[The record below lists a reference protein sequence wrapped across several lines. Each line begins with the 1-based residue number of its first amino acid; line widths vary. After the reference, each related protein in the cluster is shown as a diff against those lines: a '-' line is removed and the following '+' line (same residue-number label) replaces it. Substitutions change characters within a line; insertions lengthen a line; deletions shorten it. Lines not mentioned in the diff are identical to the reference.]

1 MHELMQERAVPVGVT
16 SVGDDRSGEMRR
28 VNSGMAATL
37 APGASWRKSRHSN
50 PTGNCVE
57 VAELADGC
65 IAIRNSRHPGGP
77 ALLYTRAEMAAFIH
91 GVKRGEFDDV
101 VDAVA
106 TTTEENQLDGVRRLR
121 V

>member
-1 MHELMQERAVPVGVT
+1 
-16 SVGDDRSGEMRR
+16 MRR
-28 VNSGMAATL
+28 VDSGMAATP
-37 APGASWRKSRHSN
+37 APGTIWRKSRYSN

-77 ALLYTRAEMAAFIH
+77 ALLYTRAEMAAFLH
-91 GVKRGEFDDV
+91 GVKSGEFDDI
-101 VDAVA
+101 VDGAA
-106 TTTEENQLDGVRRLR
+106 TTTEENQLDGVRRPT